1 MGDALVAGHKLL
13 VGHVNL
19 NAVPTRV
26 VRWRPREAADDLI
39 GGDAA
44 ITVVESAV
52 VIEFVGGDADL
63 SCLELWTLP

>member
-1 MGDALVAGHKLL
+1 MDDALVAGHKLL

-26 VRWRPREAADDLI
+26 VKWRPREADDDVT

-44 ITVVESAV
+44 IN
-52 VIEFVGGDADL
+52 
-63 SCLELWTLP
+63 LWWSQR